1 MFNREANA
9 NVRWEHIKGSV
20 RNETIIYATQ
30 KKHNDQKNEKD
41 LIQEIYILEQKITT
55 QAIIQEIYIL
65 EQNKNTSNN
74 SNEHIH
80 SLSNVRQTLDT
91 LYDNKM
97 NGILLRSKA
106 SHVENNGGKTV
117 LILQTL
123 RKNTLNG
130 KRSNV

>member
-1 MFNREANA
+1 MQHRKNTMIR
-9 NVRWEHIKGSV
+9 
-20 RNETIIYATQ
+20 
-30 KKHNDQKNEKD
+30 KNEKD
-41 LIQEIYILEQKITT
+41 LIQEIYILEQKIKT

-80 SLSNVRQTLDT
+80 SLSNVRQALDT

-106 SHVENNGGKTV
+106 SHVENNGKKKNSSYFANLEKKYAEQKMVKCLKVNDRVITNRKES
-117 LILQTL
+117 LIEEC
-123 RKNTLNG
+123 K
-130 KRSNV
+130 

>member
-1 MFNREANA
+1 MQQRKN
-9 NVRWEHIKGSV
+9 
-20 RNETIIYATQ
+20 TIIR
-30 KKHNDQKNEKD
+30 KNEKD
-41 LIQEIYILEQKITT
+41 LIQEIYILEQKIKT

-106 SHVENNGGKTV
+106 SHVENNGEKTV